1 MGWFD
6 GFPFT
11 SKEERERRRK
21 EFEKRV
27 VPFGVEAQREKLSA
41 TLKELF
47 PKVDIMDATFVFF
60 DAKDAYT
67 SRDDR
72 DEGILAAKRKLQKVR
87 WVDGRTE
94 TIILRLVELESAI
107 TSLDDYPT
115 AQDVL
120 KGLFE
125 E

>member
-11 SKEERERRRK
+11 SKEERDRRRK

-27 VPFGVEAQREKLSA
+27 VPFGIEEQREKLKA

-47 PKVDIMDATFVFF
+47 PRVDIMDAMFAFY
-60 DAKDAYT
+60 DAKDTYT
-67 SRDDR
+67 KKDTKE
-72 DEGILAAKRKLQKVR
+72 EGYAAARQRLRRVK
-87 WVDGRTE
+87 WIDGRTE
-94 TIILRLVELESAI
+94 TIMLHFLEMEI
-107 TSLDDYPT
+107 GLTSLDDYPT
-115 AQDVL
+115 AKDVL
-120 KGLFE
+120 AGLFE

>member
-21 EFEKRV
+21 DFEKRV
-27 VPFGVEAQREKLSA
+27 VPFGIEAQREKLGD

-47 PKVDIMDATFVFF
+47 PDADPKDVMFSFF

-67 SRDDR
+67 YKETEE
-72 DEGILAAKRKLQKVR
+72 EGRAAARIKLRKNR
-87 WVDGRTE
+87 WVNGRNE
-94 TIILRLVELESAI
+94 AIMLRFVELESGI
-107 TSLDDYPT
+107 KSLDDYPT
-115 AQDVL
+115 AEDVMD
-120 KGLFE
+120 GLFE